1 MPEQTKA
8 RTVKE
13 TRETR
18 TASAKREASELKNNP
33 KTETSAKPQVV
44 QGTTKRAKTNRTKLP
59 KANPKSSPLAQPDT
73 SESELSDDSDDE
85 EDIMDSGSES
95 YSAQSG
101 ADYSG
106 PKRSRRP
113 THIHLGRKSIP
124 RSQNE
129 RKPRARYSEP
139 NTGDE
144 DLSENS
150 DVGDDRRRGRRSLER
165 ITSHVIDLENKILD
179 LNIRLAATMSN
190 RPPQGAQVGVAQQE
204 SAVIPAISVPLQQ
217 TPPPIHIA
225 NPISHHA
232 RLPPIYTPP
241 ARLSRMSRSPV
252 GRSRYRSRSQSR
264 RQRSSSRH
272 DRQGQVK
279 PNSSKKPSFRR
290 VDWVWDPKLLTF
302 KLRDSAKASKDEQ
315 HEGHVFQVKRTF
327 DHQGKYRYTTV
338 EIKSPILRDCLKEA
352 VGDSRCLNL
361 VEQVP
366 RLNPD
371 SLFLYYEDFLRHY
384 KKLKKTKAVGKK
396 KADRKK
402 VQKDQDIKAQQ
413 LKVLLKYLQEDFAEL
428 REQLDPMLRDGIIT
442 YDLLW
447 ALWKPDTLAFTN
459 AYGDE
464 AEPRVFKV
472 DIATRQVT
480 MTAGDYY
487 YVDGTYFEW
496 NGKKFGQGSLTEQ
509 IYAWQGT
516 RKITSLPC
524 YPLKYH
530 NNEAKLRE
538 ELIERGKKFV
548 SLSGVHYKSYSGMA
562 YQKTRKGEI
571 VKFNTQK
578 SRIMIDAATFR
589 RINPNYSMPY
599 LRIKARNIISC
610 GHYTDD
616 DFDDIEIDTSS
627 GSFSA
632 RDIKVAAKIY
642 NDGDKSG
649 DDEDD
654 GAKVASQKQ
663 EGDLNSDGESD
674 EEPDLDISDE
684 DYLMASPVLLGF
696 SFAEKQWLEF
706 KVSSIREIEWNDE
719 AWDSL
724 VLEESTKD
732 LIQALVKARKFHG
745 SQTIDDVIRGK
756 GKGLVSK

>member
-13 TRETR
+13 TREAR
-18 TASAKREASELKNNP
+18 TASAKREVSELKNNS
-33 KTETSAKPQVV
+33 KTETSATPQGV

-59 KANPKSSPLAQPDT
+59 KANPKPSPLAQPDI
-73 SESELSDDSDDE
+73 SESELSDDSEDE
-85 EDIMDSGSES
+85 DDIMDSGSES
-95 YSAQSG
+95 DSEQSG
-101 ADYSG
+101 AEYSG

-113 THIHLGRKSIP
+113 SHIHLGRKTIP
-124 RSQNE
+124 RSHRE
-129 RKPRARYSEP
+129 RKLPARYSET

-150 DVGDDRRRGRRSLER
+150 DEGDDRRRGRRSLER
-165 ITSHVIDLENKILD
+165 ITSHVIDLENRILE
-179 LNIRLAATMSN
+179 LNLRFAEAMPK
-190 RPPQGAQVGVAQQE
+190 RPPQGAQIGVAQQE
-204 SAVIPAISVPLQQ
+204 SAMMPAVSVPLQQ
-217 TPPPIHIA
+217 NPPPIHIA
-225 NPISHHA
+225 NPILHHP
-232 RLPPIYTPP
+232 RLPPIYPP
-241 ARLSRMSRSPV
+241 PPRPSRVSRSPAS
-252 GRSRYRSRSQSR
+252 RSRYRSRSQSR

-272 DRQGQVK
+272 GRQGAVK
-279 PNSSKKPSFRR
+279 PNSSKKPSFKR
-290 VDWVWDPKLLTF
+290 VDWVWDPKLFVF

-315 HEGHVFQVKRTF
+315 HEGHVFQVKRSF

-338 EIKSPILRDCLKEA
+338 EIKSPVLRECLKEA
-352 VGDSRCLNL
+352 IGDSRCLNL

-366 RLNPD
+366 RLNPN
-371 SLFLYYEDFLRHY
+371 SLFLYYDDFLRHY
-384 KKLKKTKAVGKK
+384 KKLKRTKAVGKT

-402 VQKDQDIKAQQ
+402 AQKDQDLKAQE
-413 LKVLLKYLQEDFAEL
+413 LKLLLKYLREDFAEV
-428 REQLDPMLRDGIIT
+428 REQLEPMLRDGIIT

-464 AEPRVFKV
+464 SESRVFKV
-472 DIATRQVT
+472 DIATRHVT
-480 MTAGDYY
+480 LTTGDYY
-487 YVDGTYFEW
+487 FVDGTYFEW
-496 NGKKFGQGSLTEQ
+496 NGKKFGQGALTEQ
-509 IYAWQGT
+509 IYSWQGT

-530 NNEAKLRE
+530 SNEAKLRE
-538 ELIERGKKFV
+538 DLIERGKKFV
-548 SLSGVHYKSYSGMA
+548 SLRGVHYKSYSGMA

-599 LRIKARNIISC
+599 LRIKARSIIPC
-610 GHYTDD
+610 GDYSDD

-649 DDEDD
+649 DEEDD
-654 GAKVASQKQ
+654 GTKVASEKQ
-663 EGDLNSDGESD
+663 DGDLSSEDDSD
-674 EEPDLDISDE
+674 EEPDLEISDE

>member
-1 MPEQTKA
+1 MPE
-8 RTVKE
+8 RTRYSIAKE

-18 TASAKREASELKNNP
+18 TASDKREAPELKDNS
-33 KTETSAKPQVV
+33 KAETSAKPQGV
-44 QGTTKRAKTNRTKLP
+44 QGTTKRVKSSRGKLP
-59 KANPKSSPLAQPDT
+59 RTSPKSSSLAQPDD
-73 SESELSDDSDDE
+73 SESELSDDSEDE

-95 YSAQSG
+95 DSDQSG
-101 ADYSG
+101 TEYSS

-113 THIHLGRKSIP
+113 THIHLGRKPIP
-124 RSQNE
+124 RSHRE
-129 RKPRARYSEP
+129 RKPRPRYSET

-144 DLSENS
+144 ELSENS
-150 DVGDDRRRGRRSLER
+150 DEGDDQHRGRKSLER
-165 ITSHVIDLENKILD
+165 ITSHVMDLESKILD
-179 LNIRLAATMSN
+179 LNLRFAETMPN
-190 RPPQGAQVGVAQQE
+190 RPPQGTQVGVAQQE
-204 SAVIPAISVPLQQ
+204 SAIIPAVSVPLQQ
-217 TPPPIHIA
+217 TPPPIHTA
-225 NPISHHA
+225 NPILHHP
-232 RLPPIYTPP
+232 RLPPIYPPP
-241 ARLSRMSRSPV
+241 AHLPRMSRSPAA
-252 GRSRYRSRSQSR
+252 RSRYRSRSQSR
-264 RQRSSSRH
+264 RHRSSSRH
-272 DRQGQVK
+272 ARQDQIK
-279 PNSSKKPSFRR
+279 PNSSKKPSFKR
-290 VDWVWDPKLLTF
+290 VDWVWDAKLFAF
-302 KLRDSAKASKDEQ
+302 KLRDSAKATKDEKY
-315 HEGHVFQVKRTF
+315 EGYVFHVKRSF

-338 EIKSPILRDCLKEA
+338 EIKSPILRECLKEA
-352 VGDSRCLNL
+352 IGESRCLNL

-371 SLFLYYEDFLRHY
+371 SLFLYYGDLLRHY
-384 KKLKKTKAVGKK
+384 KKLKKTKALGKT

-402 VQKDQDIKAQQ
+402 LQKEQDIKAQQ
-413 LKVLLKYLQEDFAEL
+413 LKVLLKYLQEDYAEV
-428 REQLDPMLRDGIIT
+428 REQLEPMLRDGIIT

-447 ALWKPDTLAFTN
+447 ALWKPNTLAFMN

-464 AEPRVFKV
+464 SNPRVFKV
-472 DIATRQVT
+472 DIATRHVSMAT
-480 MTAGDYY
+480 GDYY
-487 YVDGTYFEW
+487 YVDGTYFDW
-496 NGKKFGQGSLTEQ
+496 NGKKFGQGALTEQ
-509 IYAWQGT
+509 IYAWRGT

-530 NNEAKLRE
+530 SNEAKLRE

-548 SLSGVHYKSYSGMA
+548 ALSGVHYKSYSGMA
-562 YQKTRKGEI
+562 YQKTRKGEV

-599 LRIKARNIISC
+599 LRIKARSIISC
-610 GHYTDD
+610 GHCSDD

-627 GSFSA
+627 GNFSA
-632 RDIKVAAKIY
+632 RDIKVAAKTY

-649 DDEDD
+649 GDEGD
-654 GAKVASQKQ
+654 GVEVASQKQ
-663 EGDLNSDGESD
+663 DGDIDSEDDTD
-674 EEPDLDISDE
+674 EPSELEISD
-684 DYLMASPVLLGF
+684 DDFLMASPVLLGF

-724 VLEESTKD
+724 VLEEKTKD